1 MAIKTRETTAD
12 GVTNKGAPLTNA
24 ELDNNFVELQ
34 QNKLGSADLVA
45 ADTSYDNAGSGL
57 VASNVQSAID
67 ELQDK
72 KLDISALAAN
82 VVFYPTTAASDIS
95 TYYKLVT
102 STDDADYDTVAVNV
116 PTGEIDGGNV
126 LVASLASSAGI
137 LSGSTGSIS
146 ISTVGNVRVVNA
158 NDAASFYFEVYHRD
172 SLGTE
177 TLIGTSGT
185 TAEVT
190 SQTYEEFFAFALID
204 ATTFTDTDRV
214 VLKFYANELGAGT
227 GSFQFQFGGAQPVR
241 SNFPVPVNVVSHA
254 NDAGDILVDTSNFA
268 GALSGTDA
276 DVQSALDTLDDHNH
290 DSAYQAILV
299 EGAFVDGDK
308 DKLDGIEAGATA
320 DQTGAEIKSL
330 YEAESNTNA
339 FTDAEKTKLGYV
351 SVTQAV
357 DLDQMET
364 DIAALANGMVYK
376 GDWDASTGSFP
387 GSGAAQ
393 TGWFYYVSVGG
404 TVGGVVF
411 TAGDNVVAVTD
422 NASTSI
428 YSANW
433 SKHDQTDAVQ
443 SVAGEVGSISASAL
457 RSAINVEDG
466 ATADQTAQE
475 IATAIDADATAESTL
490 KSALGLGTAA
500 YTASTDY
507 ATAAQGALADSALQS
522 SDIGVS
528 VQGYSSVLAGATA
541 SFTTADESK
550 LDGIEALADVTDT
563 ANVTAAGAL
572 MDSEVTNLAAV
583 KAFDPTDYAT
593 AAQGALADS
602 ATQPGD
608 NVSDLTNN
616 AGYLTGITGQ
626 SIKNLSDV
634 YSSMT
639 PTDGQVLTYDTT
651 NGWQAED
658 ASASGG
664 GITYVRK
671 TANYTAS
678 TNEGVIADAS
688 GGTFTVTLPASP
700 SIGDFVRIVDGADWS
715 TTNLTVG
722 RNGSFI
728 EGDAEDMILDLS
740 GVAVDFIYDGVMWH
754 VYIQAGFVNDNPL
767 QLVTTPT
774 NVSPADSATDIG
786 STPALTGSAFA
797 SLYGFTMAAGQWQV
811 STVSDFSSTVV
822 NTGDVAGTS
831 VTYNVSSGILSTSTT
846 YYWRVRYKNSH
857 GDYSEW
863 STATSFTT
871 AASFGPTVIGESY
884 GGGYYAGIITQGGSD
899 YYLIVAPKST
909 GENSSKQ
916 WKTSGSAGPSATQT
930 LNNGPAAS
938 ASMNSATYPAA
949 QFCEGLSIGG
959 YTDWYLPARDELE
972 LCYRN
977 LKPTTDANNTSSRS
991 LSGITYPEGNDVS
1004 GDTMGINRNSN
1015 PTGSAYT
1022 SGSPAQTSVTA
1033 FQTGNSEAFASASYW
1048 PSSEYSS
1055 TDAWRQYF
1063 LNGYQGTNLK
1073 YSSYYVRAVRRIA
1086 V

>member
-95 TYYKLVT
+95 TYYKLVI
-102 STDDADYDTVAVNV
+102 STDDVDYDAVAVNV
-116 PTGEIDGGNV
+116 PTGEIDGSNI

-146 ISTVGNVRVVNA
+146 ISTIGNVRVVNA
-158 NDAASFYFEVYHRD
+158 NDVASFYFEVYHRD

-177 TLIGTSGT
+177 TLIGTSDT

-190 SQTYEEFFAFALID
+190 SQTYEEFFTFALID

-254 NDAGDILVDTSNFA
+254 NDAEDILVDTSNFA

-308 DKLDGIEAGATA
+308 DKLNGIEAGATA

-475 IATAIDADATAESTL
+475 IATAIDADATAEATL

-507 ATAAQGALADSALQS
+507 ATAAQGALADSA
-522 SDIGVS
+522 
-528 VQGYSSVLAGATA
+528 
-541 SFTTADESK
+541 
-550 LDGIEALADVTDT
+550 
-563 ANVTAAGAL
+563 
-572 MDSEVTNLAAV
+572 
-583 KAFDPTDYAT
+583 
-593 AAQGALADS
+593 
-602 ATQPGD
+602 TQPGD
-608 NVSDLTNN
+608 NISTLTNDAGYSTTTGTVTSVAATAGTGISVTGSPITSSGTLTITNTAPDQTVSLTGGTGISTSGTYPNFTIDATNNGTVTSVALSVPTGLTVSGSPITSSGTLAVSLDTGYSIPTTASQSNWDTAYGWGNHATAGYQLAATALTTSTSFGGDVSGTYN
-616 AGYLTGITGQ
+616 AIAVSNDSHSHTTSTLSGNISAFTNDSGYLTGITGQ

-634 YSSMT
+634 YSSMA

-658 ASASGG
+658 ASG
-664 GITYVRK
+664 GITDIVGDTTPQLGGDLDVNSRSIVSTDNGDIPITPDGTGK
-671 TANYTAS
+671 VILSGLNWPTA
-678 TNEGVIADAS
+678 
-688 GGTFTVTLPASP
+688 
-700 SIGDFVRIVDGADWS
+700 DGA
-715 TTNLTVG
+715 
-722 RNGSFI
+722 
-728 EGDAEDMILDLS
+728 
-740 GVAVDFIYDGVMWH
+740 
-754 VYIQAGFVNDNPL
+754 VNQVL
-767 QLVTTPT
+767 
-774 NVSPADSATDIG
+774 ATDG
-786 STPALTGSAFA
+786 SGNLSFA
-797 SLYGFTMAAGQWQV
+797 
-811 STVSDFSSTVV
+811 DVV
-822 NTGDVAGTS
+822 S
-831 VTYNVSSGILSTSTT
+831 VTYADGGSSSSIYDPDSTVDFGNSTSTYIPFLT
-846 YYWRVRYKNSH
+846 IE
-857 GDYSEW
+857 GG
-863 STATSFTT
+863 TA
-871 AASFGPTVIGESY
+871 
-884 GGGYYAGIITQGGSD
+884 QG
-899 YYLIVAPKST
+899 
-909 GENSSKQ
+909 
-916 WKTSGSAGPSATQT
+916 
-930 LNNGPAAS
+930 
-938 ASMNSATYPAA
+938 
-949 QFCEGLSIGG
+949 
-959 YTDWYLPARDELE
+959 
-972 LCYRN
+972 
-977 LKPTTDANNTSSRS
+977 
-991 LSGITYPEGNDVS
+991 
-1004 GDTMGINRNSN
+1004 
-1015 PTGSAYT
+1015 
-1022 SGSPAQTSVTA
+1022 
-1033 FQTGNSEAFASASYW
+1033 
-1048 PSSEYSS
+1048 
-1055 TDAWRQYF
+1055 
-1063 LNGYQGTNLK
+1063 
-1073 YSSYYVRAVRRIA
+1073 
-1086 V
+1086 